1 MELNIDFEALTE
13 IIRKA
18 DGEGRDSLF
27 EYEVYDFLRLSGSE
41 TPPRTKFLPMGK
53 TPNDEDLTGL
63 PGDKVVLKI
72 VSPTILHKTDVG
84 GVMVGQNRP
93 IRLRS
98 RFRRMTSEVPERY
111 ADWIERNRAAAP
123 AAYCTLEGDALRKAI
138 KADVTGVLL
147 CEYMPPD
154 SHEFGNEMIVG
165 IRRTREFGMVINAG
179 VGGTHTEM
187 YASRFRKGQAAV
199 AASTE
204 MIDGETFFELFKTT
218 VAYRT
223 MAGLT
228 RGGKRIVTDEQLIEC
243 FSSFIPIANQYS
255 PMNRSAPFVIEE
267 LEINPFAFTDF
278 LMVPLDGLCKFST
291 PTALPPARPIHKIDN
306 LLHPKSIGVV
316 GVSSKG
322 MNIGR
327 IILQNILACG
337 FDKEKVFIV
346 RPGGGEIDGVKC
358 VPSLSEA
365 GEKLD
370 LFVLAVSADQV
381 PDMVAEIADGDL
393 AETVLLIPGGLG
405 ETKGSE
411 GKQQAIK
418 EKINAAH
425 LHDGGGPLFLGGNS
439 LGILSHPGRYDT
451 LFIPEEKLPKDHDE
465 KERKTAFISQS
476 GAYMITRMSKLPFM
490 DPAYALSIGN
500 QVDLT
505 AGDLMRFFKNDPSI
519 DILAVYIEGF
529 QDLDGLAFAGAVRE
543 AVLAGKDVIFYKAG
557 RTPEGKSA
565 TSGHTA
571 SLAGNYTVCESC
583 VAQAGAM
590 VARTFT
596 EFEELYKLAAGLHDK
611 TMGGTRI
618 GAVSNAGYESVGM
631 ADNILGNDYRLTLE
645 SFTPE
650 TSERLAEILKESR
663 LDTLVDVKN
672 PMDINPMA
680 TDATYEAIMEAV
692 IKDANIDMLV
702 LCLVPLTGALKTLED
717 TLADDSSI
725 ARRVPRLV
733 QKFDKPVVAVV
744 DSGRLFD
751 PLENMLQESGVVTF
765 RSSDRAVWTLGRYAR
780 ARLFAEELR
789 RG

>member
-1 MELNIDFEALTE
+1 M
-13 IIRKA
+13 
-18 DGEGRDSLF
+18 
-27 EYEVYDFLRLSGSE
+27 
-41 TPPRTKFLPMGK
+41 
-53 TPNDEDLTGL
+53 
-63 PGDKVVLKI
+63 VLKI
-72 VSPTILHKTDVG
+72 VSPTVLHKTDVG
-84 GVMVGQNRP
+84 GVMVGQNIP

-123 AAYCTLEGDALRKAI
+123 AAYGSLEGDALRKAI

-154 SHEFGNEMIVG
+154 SQEFGNELIVG

-243 FSSFIPIANQYS
+243 FSSFIAIANHYS
-255 PMNRSAPFVIEE
+255 PMNPDAPFVIEE

-278 LMVPLDGLCKFST
+278 LMVPLDGLCKFSK
-291 PTALPPARPIHKIDN
+291 PTALRPARPIHKIDN
-306 LLHPKSIGVV
+306 LLHPKTIGVV

-327 IILQNILACG
+327 IILKNILACG
-337 FDKEKVFIV
+337 FDREKVFIV

-365 GEKLD
+365 PEKLD

-425 LHDGGGPLFLGGNS
+425 LRDGGGPLFLGGNS

-476 GAYMITRMSKLPFM
+476 GAYMITRMSRLPFM

-505 AGDLMRFFKNDPSI
+505 AGDLMHFFKDDPSI
-519 DILAVYIEGF
+519 DIIAVYIEGF
-529 QDLDGLAFAGAVRE
+529 QDLDGLAFAHAVRE

-571 SLAGNYTVCESC
+571 SLAGDYTVCESC
-583 VAQAGAM
+583 IAQAGAM

-596 EFEELYKLAAGLHDK
+596 EFEELYKLAAGLHGK
-611 TMGGTRI
+611 RVGGTRI

-650 TSERLAEILKESR
+650 TSQRLAEILKESR

-692 IKDANIDMLV
+692 ITDAGIDMLV
-702 LCLVPLTGALKTLED
+702 LCLVPLTGAALCRGAQAGL
-717 TLADDSSI
+717 I
-725 ARRVPRLV
+725 VRLPSAWPSKY
-733 QKFDKPVVAVV
+733 QFI
-744 DSGRLFD
+744 
-751 PLENMLQESGVVTF
+751 
-765 RSSDRAVWTLGRYAR
+765 Y
-780 ARLFAEELR
+780 
-789 RG
+789 